1 MYNKLSKMQWFFIAS
16 IFMLLSCTHKNGIKG
31 KARDEVKSF
40 VEFNLKDVP
49 FSYAGSGLAVL
60 NHKRFEGLVLMDIR
74 NSAFGSNS
82 AILEFFHT
90 VNGDTLTPSAIANP
104 SHATLMHESSVL
116 GEMSYETDK
125 VFRIKGNSENL
136 IFGLDHNLL
145 ANGTLT
151 VESTKNGSYHI
162 QKVDNTYGTSRF
174 ILSAIHGKLTFD
186 KKASQFTPK
195 QGSGNY
201 FDIRIT
207 ETDSNW
213 KNYDV
218 TKSFQ
223 ECIDASAEEFQNWLL
238 KMPTLPEKYSNSRQ
252 LASYALWSNIINK
265 GGNYKRDGNIL
276 MSKNI
281 LHYVWSW
288 DNCFTAMA
296 CSYNLPELALNQLKV
311 IFDYQKENGELP
323 DVVCNSH
330 LIWAHV
336 KPPIHGWTLRKMM
349 KNSDL
354 SDAQLQEMYTSLE
367 KWTNYWLDHR
377 DSNNNGLPE
386 YHNGNDC
393 MDNGTEFDVNGV
405 IDTYGHFESAN
416 LYAYLVLQLDLLH
429 DLAKKFNKPE
439 EAKKW
444 QEKSDKLLDLMIEK
458 TWNGERFIT
467 TEIDKNTVN
476 EKSQSLLAYHP
487 IILGKKLPIEIRTQ
501 LINDLKTEGYLTEW
515 GLASENLKSP
525 FFNEDG
531 YWRGPIWAPSTMI
544 VVDGLNACGEHEFA
558 KEIAQR
564 YIDLCVKS
572 GFRENF
578 NPITGEG
585 LRDASFSWTA
595 SVFLILGNE
604 YLMD

>member
-1 MYNKLSKMQWFFIAS
+1 MQWFFIAS
-16 IFMLLSCTHKNGIKG
+16 IFMLLSCTHKNETNGET
-31 KARDEVKSF
+31 RNEVKIC

-49 FSYAGSGLAVL
+49 FSYAGSGLALL
-60 NHKRFEGLVLMDIR
+60 NHERFNGLALMDIQ
-74 NSAFGSNS
+74 NSGFGHNS
-82 AILEFFHT
+82 SIIKFFYAL
-90 VNGDTLTPSAIANP
+90 NGDTLSPNAIGTPS
-104 SHATLMHESSVL
+104 SVKLMEQGTIL

-125 VFRIKGNSENL
+125 VLRIKGNSENL
-136 IFGLDHNLL
+136 IFALDDKLL
-145 ANGTLT
+145 SNGALT
-151 VESTKNGSYHI
+151 VEPDAKGSYRI
-162 QKVDNTYGTSRF
+162 KKVDSTYGTSRF
-174 ILSAIHGKLTFD
+174 ILSAIHGELTFD
-186 KKASQFTPK
+186 EQAHHFIPR
-195 QGSGNY
+195 QGAGKY
-201 FDIRIT
+201 FELRIT
-207 ETDSNW
+207 ETDSSW
-213 KNYDV
+213 KNSEV

-223 ECIDASAEEFQNWLL
+223 ECIDSSAEKFQDWLL
-238 KMPTLPEKYSNSRQ
+238 KMPTLPEEYSNSRQ
-252 LASYALWSNIINK
+252 LASYALWSNTINK
-265 GGNYKRDGNIL
+265 GGNYKRDGVIL

-296 CSYNLPELALNQLKV
+296 CSYNLPELALNQLRV
-311 IFDYQKENGELP
+311 IFDYQKENGKLP
-323 DVVCNSH
+323 DVVCHSH

-349 KNSDL
+349 NNSEL
-354 SDAQLQEMYTSLE
+354 SDAQLQEMYILLE

-444 QEKSDKLLDLMIEK
+444 QEKSDKLLDLMIQK

-487 IILGKKLPIEIRTQ
+487 IILGKKLPVEIRTK
-501 LINDLKTEGYLTEW
+501 LINDLKNEGYLTEW

-544 VVDGLNACGEHEFA
+544 IVDGLNECGEHEFA
-558 KEIAQR
+558 KEISKK